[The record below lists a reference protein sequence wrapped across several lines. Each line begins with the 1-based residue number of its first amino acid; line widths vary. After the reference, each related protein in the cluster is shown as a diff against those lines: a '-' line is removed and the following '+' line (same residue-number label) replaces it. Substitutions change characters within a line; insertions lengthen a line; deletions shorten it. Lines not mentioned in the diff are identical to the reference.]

1 MEGPIAMK
9 SKRDPSRG
17 WRITNMRALL
27 MKLAIPAALFGVAGQ
42 ALAGGLDRMGT
53 AGAQE
58 LRIPVGAA
66 SIAIAGSAVALGNG
80 IGNIYYNP
88 ASLAAVD
95 NAEAIISYSTYLADS
110 KVNYGAVST
119 KVGAAGNVAFSVKVL
134 NIGDIIVTTE
144 AAPEGTGEILNPTY
158 SVFGLS
164 YGRRMTDRVLLGFTA
179 NYVNEKIAQTTATG
193 FAGDFGV
200 QYDTGWRGL
209 RFGFAM
215 KNIGPNMRFQGPDFE
230 QRITLPGD
238 DPTAQPHVVRLEA
251 TDFELPSYLQI
262 GVSYDLGVSEKQHA
276 TLYGA
281 FQGNNF
287 STDEYRV
294 GAEYLIG
301 EHLALR
307 GGYVG
312 QVGLKEV
319 DRQSDYLFSYN
330 YGAGLNFKMGDRPLS
345 FDWAGTHVG
354 EFFND
359 NQQVS
364 LKIAF

>member
-1 MEGPIAMK
+1 MWALLKKAAIPIA
-9 SKRDPSRG
+9 
-17 WRITNMRALL
+17 LL
-27 MKLAIPAALFGVAGQ
+27 GFAGHAA
-42 ALAGGLDRMGT
+42 AGGLDRMGT

-95 NAEAIISYSTYLADS
+95 NPEGMISYSTYLADS

-119 KVGAAGNVAFSVKVL
+119 KLGSAGNIAFTAKVL
-134 NIGDIIVTTE
+134 NIGDIVVTTE
-144 AAPEGTGEILNPTY
+144 DAPEGTGEILNPTY
-158 SVFGLS
+158 SVFGLT
-164 YGRRMTDRVLLGFTA
+164 YGRRMTDRVALGVTA
-179 NYVNEKIAQTTATG
+179 SYLSEKIAQTSATG
-193 FAGDFGV
+193 FAADLGV

-215 KNIGPNMRFQGPDFE
+215 KNIGPNMTFSGPDFE

-238 DPTAQPHVVRLEA
+238 DPSAQPHVVQLES
-251 TDFELPSYLQI
+251 TSFELPSYLQL
-262 GVSYDLGVSEKQHA
+262 GVSYDVGVSEKQHA
-276 TLYGA
+276 TIYGT

-287 STDEYRV
+287 STDEYRL
-294 GAEYLIG
+294 GAEYLLG
-301 EHLALR
+301 EHIALR

-312 QVGLKEV
+312 QLALSSA
-319 DRQSDYLFSYN
+319 DRQQDYLYSFS

-354 EFFND
+354 QFFSD

-364 LKIAF
+364 LRIAF

>member
-1 MEGPIAMK
+1 
-9 SKRDPSRG
+9 
-17 WRITNMRALL
+17 MRALF
-27 MKLAIPAALFGVAGQ
+27 MKLAILAALLGIAGH

-66 SIAIAGSAVALGNG
+66 SIAIAGSAVAIGNG

-134 NIGDIIVTTE
+134 NVGDIIVTTE

-158 SVFGLS
+158 SVFGLT
-164 YGRRMTDRVLLGFTA
+164 YGRRMTDRVSLGVTA
-179 NYVNEKIAQTTATG
+179 NYINEKIAQTQATG
-193 FAGDFGV
+193 FAADLGV

-215 KNIGPNMRFQGPDFE
+215 KNIGPNMTFSGPDFE
-230 QRITLPGD
+230 QRFTLPGD
-238 DPTAQPHVVRLEA
+238 DPSAQPHVVSLEA
-251 TDFELPSYLQI
+251 TSFELPSYLQF
-262 GVSYDLGVSEKQHA
+262 GVSYDVGVSEKQHA
-276 TLYGA
+276 TVYGT

-294 GAEYLIG
+294 GAEYLVG
-301 EHLALR
+301 EHIALR

-312 QVGLKEV
+312 QIALKSI
-319 DRQSDYLFSYN
+319 DRQADYLYSFS
-330 YGAGLNFKMGDRPLS
+330 YGAGLNFKMGDRPVT

-354 EFFND
+354 QFFSD

-364 LKIAF
+364 LRLAF

>member
-1 MEGPIAMK
+1 MK
-9 SKRDPSRG
+9 
-17 WRITNMRALL
+17 ALL
-27 MKLAIPAALFGVAGQ
+27 GMMAVPIVLLGMAGQ
-42 ALAGGLDRMGT
+42 ASAGGLDRIGT
-53 AGAQE
+53 SGAQE

-66 SIAIAGSAVALGNG
+66 SIAVGGSATAIGNG
-80 IGNIYYNP
+80 IGNLYYNP

-95 NAEAIISYSTYLADS
+95 EAEAMVSYSTWIGDT

-119 KVGAAGNVAFSVKVL
+119 KLGSAGNIALSGKVL

-144 AAPEGTGEILNPTY
+144 DAPEGTGEILNPTY

-164 YGRRMTDRVLLGFTA
+164 YGRRMTDRVLIGLTA
-179 NYVNEKIAQTTATG
+179 NYISEKIAQTTATG
-193 FAGDFGV
+193 FAADLGV

-215 KNIGPNMRFQGPDFE
+215 KNVGPSMHFGGPNFE
-230 QRITLPGD
+230 QRFTLPGD
-238 DPTAQPHVVRLEA
+238 DPSAQPHVVALEA
-251 TDFELPSYLQI
+251 TDFELPSYLQL

-276 TLYGA
+276 TIFGT

-294 GAEYLIG
+294 GAEYALG
-301 EHLALR
+301 EHIALR

-312 QVGLKEV
+312 QLALSQ
-319 DRQSDYLFSYN
+319 DTRQQDYLYSYN
-330 YGAGLNFKMGDRPLS
+330 YGAGLNFKLGDRPLQ

-364 LKIAF
+364 LRIAF

>member
-1 MEGPIAMK
+1 MNSNSNFWEGR
-9 SKRDPSRG
+9 RDVM
-17 WRITNMRALL
+17 MRALL
-27 MKLAIPAALFGVAGQ
+27 GMLAVPMVLLGVAGQ
-42 ALAGGLDRMGT
+42 AKAGGLDRIGT
-53 AGAQE
+53 SGAQE

-66 SIAIAGSAVALGNG
+66 SIALGGSATAVGNG
-80 IGNIYYNP
+80 IGNLYYNP

-95 NAEAIISYSTYLADS
+95 EAEAMISYSTWIGDT

-119 KVGAAGNVAFSVKVL
+119 KVGSSGNVAFSAKVL

-144 AAPEGTGEILNPTY
+144 DAPEGTGEILNPTY

-164 YGRRMTDRVLLGFTA
+164 YGRRMTDRVLVGLTA
-179 NYVNEKIAQTTATG
+179 NYVSEKIAQTTATG
-193 FAGDFGV
+193 LAADIGV

-215 KNIGPNMRFQGPDFE
+215 KNIGPNMHFSGPDFE

-238 DPTAQPHVVRLEA
+238 DPSAQPHVVQLES
-251 TDFELPSYLQI
+251 TDFELPSYLQM
-262 GVSYDLGVSEKQHA
+262 GVAYDLGISEKQHA
-276 TLYGA
+276 SLFGT

-294 GAEYLIG
+294 GAEYMLG

-312 QVGLKEV
+312 QMALKESN
-319 DRQSDYLFSYN
+319 RQGDYLYSYS
-330 YGAGLNFKMGDRPLS
+330 YGAGLNFKLGDRPLQ

-354 EFFND
+354 EFFSD

-364 LKIAF
+364 LRIAF

>member
-1 MEGPIAMK
+1 
-9 SKRDPSRG
+9 
-17 WRITNMRALL
+17 MRALL
-27 MKLAIPAALFGVAGQ
+27 MKIAIPMALLGIAGQ

-95 NAEAIISYSTYLADS
+95 NPEAIISYSTYLADS

-158 SVFGLS
+158 SVFGLT
-164 YGRRMTDRVLLGFTA
+164 YGRRMTDRVSLGVTA
-179 NYVNEKIAQTTATG
+179 NYINEKIAQTQATG
-193 FAGDFGV
+193 FAADLGV

-215 KNIGPNMRFQGPDFE
+215 KNIGPNMTFSGPDFE
-230 QRITLPGD
+230 QRFTLPSD
-238 DPTAQPHVVRLEA
+238 DPSAQPHVVSLEA
-251 TDFELPSYLQI
+251 TSFELPSYLQV
-262 GVSYDLGVSEKQHA
+262 GVSYDVGVSEKQHA
-276 TLYGA
+276 TIYGT

-287 STDEYRV
+287 STDEYRL
-294 GAEYLIG
+294 GAEYLLG
-301 EHLALR
+301 EHIALR

-312 QVGLKEV
+312 QLALNSA
-319 DRQSDYLFSYN
+319 DRQPDYLYSFS

-345 FDWAGTHVG
+345 FDWAGSHVG
-354 EFFND
+354 QFFSD

-364 LKIAF
+364 LRLAF

>member
-1 MEGPIAMK
+1 MNGLFMK
-9 SKRDPSRG
+9 V
-17 WRITNMRALL
+17 ALL
-27 MKLAIPAALFGVAGQ
+27 GVLLCVAGS
-42 ALAGGLDRMGT
+42 ARAGGLDRIGT

-66 SIAIAGSAVALGNG
+66 SIAIGGSAVAMGNGLGNL
-80 IGNIYYNP
+80 YYNP

-95 NAEAIISYSTYLADS
+95 EAEAMIAYSSYLASS
-110 KVNYGAVST
+110 KVNYGAVMT
-119 KVGAAGNVAFSVKVL
+119 KLGSAGNVALSLKVL

-144 AAPEGTGEILNPTY
+144 DAPDGTGEILNPTF

-164 YGRRMTDRVLLGFTA
+164 YGRRMTDRVLIGFTA
-179 NYVNEKIAQTTATG
+179 NYINEKIAQATATG
-193 FAGDFGV
+193 LAADLGV

-215 KNIGPNMRFQGPDFE
+215 KNIGPNMRYTGPDFE

-238 DPTAQPHVVRLEA
+238 DPSAQPHVVQLES
-251 TDFELPSYLQI
+251 TDFELPSYLQ
-262 GVSYDLGVSEKQHA
+262 LGVAYELGFSEKQHA
-276 TLYGA
+276 SLFGT

-287 STDEYRV
+287 STDEYRL
-294 GAEYLIG
+294 GAEYMLG
-301 EHLALR
+301 EHIALR

-312 QVGLKEV
+312 QVALKQAS
-319 DRQSDYLFSYN
+319 RQSDYLYSYS
-330 YGAGLNFKMGDRPLS
+330 YGAGLNFKFGERPLS
-345 FDWAGTHVG
+345 FDWAGTRVG
-354 EFFND
+354 QFFND

>member
-1 MEGPIAMK
+1 M
-9 SKRDPSRG
+9 SFVLPS
-17 WRITNMRALL
+17 ALL
-27 MKLAIPAALFGVAGQ
+27 GFAGLAG
-42 ALAGGLDRMGT
+42 AGGLDRLGT

-66 SIAIAGSAVALGNG
+66 SVAIGGSAAALGNG

-88 ASLAAVD
+88 ASLAATD
-95 NAEAIISYSTYLADS
+95 NSEAIVSYSTWLADS

-119 KVGAAGNVAFSVKVL
+119 KVGSSGLLALSIKVL

-144 AAPEGTGEILNPTY
+144 DAPEGTGEILNPTY
-158 SVFGLS
+158 SVFGLT
-164 YGRRMTDRVLLGFTA
+164 YGRRMTDRVLLGLTA
-179 NYVNEKIAQTTATG
+179 NYINEKIAQTTATG
-193 FAGDFGV
+193 FAADLGV

-215 KNIGPNMRFQGPDFE
+215 KNIGPNMHFNGPDFE

-238 DPTAQPHVVRLEA
+238 DPSAQPHVVQLEA

-262 GVSYDLGVSEKQHA
+262 GVAYDVGIAGKQHA
-276 TLYGA
+276 TIYGT

-287 STDEYRV
+287 STDEYRI
-294 GAEYLIG
+294 GAEYLLG

-307 GGYVG
+307 AGYVG
-312 QVGLKEV
+312 QMALSSA
-319 DRQSDYLFSYN
+319 DRQSDYLYSYS
-330 YGAGLNFKMGDRPLS
+330 YGAGLNFKLGDRPLN
-345 FDWAGTHVG
+345 FDWAGTHLG

>member
-1 MEGPIAMK
+1 LAKFALPV
-9 SKRDPSRG
+9 
-17 WRITNMRALL
+17 ALL
-27 MKLAIPAALFGVAGQ
+27 GIAGI
-42 ALAGGLDRMGT
+42 AGSADAGGLDRIGT

-66 SIAIAGSAVALGNG
+66 SIAIGGSAVALGNG

-95 NAEAIISYSTYLADS
+95 NAEAIVSYSTYLADS

-119 KVGAAGNVAFSVKVL
+119 KVGSAGNIALSIKVL

-144 AAPEGTGEILNPTY
+144 DAPDGTGEVLNPTF
-158 SVFGLS
+158 SVFGFS

-179 NYVNEKIAQTTATG
+179 NYVSEKIAATTASG
-193 FAGDFGV
+193 LAADLGV

-215 KNIGPNMRFQGPDFE
+215 KNIGPNMHFSGPNFE

-238 DPTAQPHVVRLEA
+238 DPSAQPHVVRLEP

-262 GVSYDLGVSEKQHA
+262 GVSYEVGIAEKQHA
-276 TLYGA
+276 TVYGT

-287 STDEYRV
+287 STDEYRL
-294 GAEYLIG
+294 GAEYMVG
-301 EHLALR
+301 EHIALR

-312 QVGLKEV
+312 QAALKQA
-319 DRQSDYLFSYN
+319 DRQPDYLYSYS
-330 YGAGLNFKMGDRPLS
+330 YGAGVNFKMGDRPLTL
-345 FDWAGTHVG
+345 DWAGTHVG

-364 LKIAF
+364 LSISF

>member
-1 MEGPIAMK
+1 
-9 SKRDPSRG
+9 
-17 WRITNMRALL
+17 MRAFLAKFALPVALL
-27 MKLAIPAALFGVAGQ
+27 GLAGSAG
-42 ALAGGLDRMGT
+42 AGGLDRMGT
-53 AGAQE
+53 SGAHE

-66 SIAIAGSAVALGNG
+66 SVAIGGSAVALGNG
-80 IGNIYYNP
+80 LANLYFNP
-88 ASLAAVD
+88 ASLAATD
-95 NAEAIISYSTYLADS
+95 NAEAMAAYSTHFGDT

-119 KVGAAGNVAFSVKVL
+119 KVGSAGNVALSVKVL

-144 AAPEGTGEILNPTY
+144 DAPEGTGEVLNPTY

-179 NYVNEKIAQTTATG
+179 NYVSEKIAQTTATG
-193 FAGDFGV
+193 FAADFGV

-215 KNIGPNMRFQGPDFE
+215 KNIGPNMHFSGPDFE
-230 QRITLPGD
+230 ERIIVPGD
-238 DPTAQPHVVRLEA
+238 DPSAQPHVVRLEA

-262 GVSYDLGVSEKQHA
+262 GVSYDLGIAEKQSA
-276 TLYGA
+276 TLYGT

-287 STDEYRV
+287 STDEYRLGV
-294 GAEYLIG
+294 EYLLG
-301 EHLALR
+301 EHIALR

-312 QVGLKEV
+312 QMALKEE
-319 DRQSDYLFSYN
+319 DRQQSYLYSYN
-330 YGAGLNFKMGDRPLS
+330 YGAGLNFKLGDRPLS

-354 EFFND
+354 EFFDD

-364 LKIAF
+364 LKVAF

>member
-1 MEGPIAMK
+1 
-9 SKRDPSRG
+9 
-17 WRITNMRALL
+17 MRALL
-27 MKLAIPAALFGVAGQ
+27 MKLAIPMALLGLAGP
-42 ALAGGLDRMGT
+42 AVAGGLDRMGT

-95 NAEAIISYSTYLADS
+95 NPEAIVSYSTYLADS
-110 KVNYGAVST
+110 KVNYGAIST
-119 KVGAAGNVAFSVKVL
+119 KVGSAGNVAFSMKVL

-158 SVFGLS
+158 SVFGLT
-164 YGRRMTDRVLLGFTA
+164 YGRRMTDRVALGFTA
-179 NYVNEKIAQTTATG
+179 NYINEKIAQTSATG
-193 FAGDFGV
+193 FAADFGV

-215 KNIGPNMRFQGPDFE
+215 KNIGPNMSFSGPDFE
-230 QRITLPGD
+230 QRFTLPGD
-238 DPTAQPHVVRLEA
+238 DPSAQPHVVQLES
-251 TDFELPSYLQI
+251 TGFELPSYLQI
-262 GVSYDLGVSEKQHA
+262 GVSYDVGVAEKQHA
-276 TLYGA
+276 TIYGT

-294 GAEYLIG
+294 GAEYLLG
-301 EHLALR
+301 EHIALR

-312 QVGLKEV
+312 QLALSSA
-319 DRQSDYLFSYN
+319 DRQPDYLYSYN

-354 EFFND
+354 QFFGD

-364 LKIAF
+364 LRLAF

>member
-1 MEGPIAMK
+1 MWALLRKVALPIA
-9 SKRDPSRG
+9 
-17 WRITNMRALL
+17 LL
-27 MKLAIPAALFGVAGQ
+27 GVAGH
-42 ALAGGLDRMGT
+42 AAAGGLDRIGT

-80 IGNIYYNP
+80 LGNVYYNP

-95 NAEAIISYSTYLADS
+95 NAEGMISYSTYLADS

-119 KVGAAGNVAFSVKVL
+119 KLGSAGNVAFSMKVL
-134 NIGDIIVTTE
+134 NIGDIVVTTE
-144 AAPEGTGEILNPTY
+144 DAPEGTGEILNPTY

-164 YGRRMTDRVLLGFTA
+164 YGRRMTDRVALGFTA
-179 NYVNEKIAQTTATG
+179 NYINEKIAQTSATG
-193 FAGDFGV
+193 FAADLGV

-215 KNIGPNMRFQGPDFE
+215 KNVGPNMHFQGPNFE

-238 DPTAQPHVVRLEA
+238 DPSAQPHVVQLES
-251 TDFELPSYLQI
+251 TEFELPSYMQV
-262 GVSYDLGVSEKQHA
+262 GVSYDVGLAEKQHA
-276 TLYGA
+276 TVYGT

-287 STDEYRV
+287 STDEYRL
-294 GAEYLIG
+294 GAEYLLG
-301 EHLALR
+301 EHIALR

-312 QVGLKEV
+312 QLALKSA
-319 DRQSDYLFSYN
+319 DRQADYLYSYN
-330 YGAGLNFKMGDRPLS
+330 YGAGLNFKLGDRPLS

-354 EFFND
+354 QFFSD

-364 LKIAF
+364 LRIAF

>member
-1 MEGPIAMK
+1 MK
-9 SKRDPSRG
+9 SDRIPSHKPG
-17 WRITNMRALL
+17 VWNMRALV
-27 MKLAIPAALFGVAGQ
+27 MSFVFPAALLGFAGS
-42 ALAGGLDRMGT
+42 AGAGGLDRLGT

-66 SIAIAGSAVALGNG
+66 SVAIGGSAAALGNG

-88 ASLAAVD
+88 ASLAATD
-95 NAEAIISYSTYLADS
+95 NAEAIVSYSTWLADS

-119 KVGAAGNVAFSVKVL
+119 KVGASGLLALSIKVL

-144 AAPEGTGEILNPTY
+144 AAPDGTGEILNPTY
-158 SVFGLS
+158 SVFGLT
-164 YGRRMTDRVLLGFTA
+164 YGRRMTDRVLLGLTT
-179 NYVNEKIAQTTATG
+179 NYISEKIAQTTATG
-193 FAGDFGV
+193 FAADLGV

-215 KNIGPNMRFQGPDFE
+215 KNIGPNMHFNGPDFE

-238 DPTAQPHVVRLEA
+238 DPSAQPHVVQLEA

-262 GVSYDLGVSEKQHA
+262 GVAYDVGIAEKQHA
-276 TLYGA
+276 TIYGT

-287 STDEYRV
+287 STDEYRI
-294 GAEYLIG
+294 GAEYLLG
-301 EHLALR
+301 EHIALR

-312 QVGLKEV
+312 QMALSSA
-319 DRQSDYLFSYN
+319 DRQSNYLYSYS
-330 YGAGLNFKMGDRPLS
+330 YGAGLNFKLGDRPLS

-354 EFFND
+354 EFFDD

>member
-1 MEGPIAMK
+1 
-9 SKRDPSRG
+9 
-17 WRITNMRALL
+17 MRAFYGIIALAAALL
-27 MKLAIPAALFGVAGQ
+27 GMAGPAA
-42 ALAGGLDRMGT
+42 AGGLDRIGT
-53 AGAQE
+53 SGAQE

-66 SIAIAGSAVALGNG
+66 SIAIGGSAVALGNG

-95 NAEAIISYSTYLADS
+95 EAEAIVSYSTYLADS

-119 KVGAAGNVAFSVKVL
+119 KVGSAGNVALSFKVL

-144 AAPEGTGEILNPTY
+144 DAPEGTGEILNPTF

-164 YGRRMTDRVLLGFTA
+164 YGRRMTDRVLVGFTT
-179 NYVNEKIAQTTATG
+179 NYISEKIAQTSATG
-193 FAGDFGV
+193 FAADFGV

-215 KNIGPNMRFQGPDFE
+215 KNVGPNMHFSGPNFE

-238 DPTAQPHVVRLEA
+238 DPSAQPHVVQLES
-251 TDFELPSYLQI
+251 TSFELPSYLQI
-262 GVSYDLGVSEKQHA
+262 GVSYDLGISEKQHA
-276 TLYGA
+276 TVYGT

-287 STDEYRV
+287 STDEYRM
-294 GAEYLIG
+294 GAEYLLG

-312 QVGLKEV
+312 QLALK
-319 DRQSDYLFSYN
+319 DSNRQGDYLYSFN
-330 YGAGLNFKMGDRPLS
+330 YGAGLNFKLGDRPLS
-345 FDWAGTHVG
+345 FDWAGSHVG
-354 EFFND
+354 QFFSD
-359 NQQVS
+359 NQQAS
-364 LKIAF
+364 LKISF